1 MDGKPE
7 DTHAREQADRKL
19 RWAPTNTP
27 SRSGKH
33 TPHFHDGRNVA
44 RTLRWLGE
52 TERFS
57 GRDPVWRR
65 SGSRDRLAVQLG
77 VKDTNQNKDT
87 FPAEHSC
94 GNPSPNKYGHAEPAE
109 WDGSRDRRRRPFHSL
124 QNRLKMANFSRFSSL
139 LQAFTHYD
147 RKGQGFIDKEDLQ
160 AVCHQFQ
167 LHVSGSVLDDLMDY
181 CDTDGDGLINFV
193 EFANFLSWKDMMPIN
208 SQEARALTRERP
220 SSTASA
226 DREEPQPPPGQALV
240 KPEDL
245 EPVNPAGSLKSVRT
259 LVKQQA
265 DPDQFRTM
273 SSVIGLRGESHSC
286 TYGVPTVR
294 TDLPVPRVKRVGDS
308 TNYGDAATASE
319 LLRPSVYDL
328 YGVDEE
334 QLLCPRS
341 RKELSQ
347 IFVGLDLSEEMFEE
361 VWKLASAEHEAG
373 EHQVEPARMESQM
386 SSIIFM
392 LLKDS
397 T

>member
-1 MDGKPE
+1 
-7 DTHAREQADRKL
+7 
-19 RWAPTNTP
+19 
-27 SRSGKH
+27 
-33 TPHFHDGRNVA
+33 
-44 RTLRWLGE
+44 
-52 TERFS
+52 
-57 GRDPVWRR
+57 
-65 SGSRDRLAVQLG
+65 
-77 VKDTNQNKDT
+77 
-87 FPAEHSC
+87 
-94 GNPSPNKYGHAEPAE
+94 
-109 WDGSRDRRRRPFHSL
+109 
-124 QNRLKMANFSRFSSL
+124 
-139 LQAFTHYD
+139 
-147 RKGQGFIDKEDLQ
+147 KGQGFIDKEDLQ

-167 LHVSGSVLDDLMDY
+167 LHVSGPVLDDLMDY

-208 SQEARALTRERP
+208 SQEERALTRGPFWSPEDPPGPLRTLLVRVTGGPQIELGWLLSCEMTIVVFRGVSLILLVCLSKRMFKNFKRP

-273 SSVIGLRGESHSC
+273 SSVIGLRGESRASDSC
-286 TYGVPTVR
+286 TYGIPTVR

-347 IFVGLDLSEEMFEE
+347 IFVGLDLSEETFEE

-373 EHQVEPARMESQM
+373 EVCVDSFCR
-386 SSIIFM
+386 
-392 LLKDS
+392 LLKEIKAM
-397 T
+397 